1 MDSANWSVPHSLHDH
16 RGKRPQMS
24 PPRRGPSAEN
34 TGAVEKGVRA
44 DVLGGNEQAA
54 HLQRMLWSCLT
65 SAGLE

>member
-1 MDSANWSVPHSLHDH
+1 MSA
-16 RGKRPQMS
+16 
-24 PPRRGPSAEN
+24 PRRGPSAEN
-34 TGAVEKGVRA
+34 TSAVEKGVRA

>member
-1 MDSANWSVPHSLHDH
+1 
-16 RGKRPQMS
+16 MS

-54 HLQRMLWSCLT
+54 YLQRMLWSCLT